1 MLIDD
6 TTTMPE
12 QHTLT
17 PTGVTLRWDN
27 VQLEV
32 DIPATDENG
41 TMKKRILKGITGTA
55 SPGELLVIMGP
66 LGAGKSI
73 LLDCLANHNTNYSG
87 NVTINGQSWTDEMS
101 KLSAYVLQDD
111 LFYTTLTVKEHLQFQ
126 AELHMGKGCTSKER
140 ETRMVKVIANL
151 GLVKC
156 QDTMIGMEMPEEFL
170 VENVNA

>member
-1 MLIDD
+1 
-6 TTTMPE
+6 
-12 QHTLT
+12 
-17 PTGVTLRWDN
+17 
-27 VQLEV
+27 
-32 DIPATDENG
+32 
-41 TMKKRILKGITGTA
+41 
-55 SPGELLVIMGP
+55 MGP